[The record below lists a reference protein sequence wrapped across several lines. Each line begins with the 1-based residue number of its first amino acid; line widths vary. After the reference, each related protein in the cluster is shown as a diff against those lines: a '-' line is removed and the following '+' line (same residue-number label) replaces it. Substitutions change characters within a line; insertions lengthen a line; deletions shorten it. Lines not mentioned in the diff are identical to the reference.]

1 MLSERFEH
9 ALRLMV
15 ILCRRAPE
23 HHTIDELVQL
33 AQLPPSEVISFL
45 GSLAGGDLVTEG
57 PRGWTSAKPSADI
70 TLYGVISLVAP
81 IKRITTCPMGYA
93 EHGINLCP
101 LHRTLDN
108 ALGALEVAFQRTT
121 IHHLLHQPQT
131 SRPLCRFPNAAIEA
145 AVLSK
150 PISPR

>member
-1 MLSERFEH
+1 MLSDRFEH

-15 ILCRRAPE
+15 ILSRRSPE
-23 HHTIDELVQL
+23 YHTTDELVQL
-33 AQLPPSEVISFL
+33 AQLPQNEVLGFL
-45 GSLAGGDLVTEG
+45 ETLARGGLVG
-57 PRGWTSAKPSADI
+57 QGAPGWSSAKPSTEI
-70 TLYGVISLVAP
+70 TLYHVISLVAP
-81 IKRITTCPMGYA
+81 ITRITTCPMGYA

-145 AVLSK
+145 AVLAR
-150 PISPR
+150 PTPR